1 MQRGDIICRRSG
13 CALQNGGDDKKQRK
27 VDLALDDL
35 KIDLATTK
43 RVHINDECRIKSSDI
58 NLLVQN
64 FMPNYRFLCSYVKMR
79 NIKLLLKLNYA
90 IY

>member
-1 MQRGDIICRRSG
+1 MEIICRRSG
-13 CALQNGGDDKKQRK
+13 RESEQKGIGWGEGETKKPRR

-35 KIDLATTK
+35 KIDFATTK

-64 FMPNYRFLCSYVKMR
+64 FMPNYRFLCAFVKMR
-79 NIKLLLKLNYA
+79 NIKLLLKP
-90 IY
+90 